1 MMDKRRTIAFKLNPD
16 VNQTDKI
23 VCDTLDSIPQG
34 ERSRLNRAALT
45 AGLALYR
52 QDPRTPFLL
61 CELLTKETTFSDIV
75 NILRS
80 LFPKEMAD
88 FNSSIVTQSSSQQE
102 QKSDEETKKNATKL
116 IKLIQLLLS
125 SLYPLSGWIKGTQ
138 SSYFLTSHYIIVIM
152 K

>member
-52 QDPRTPFLL
+52 QDPRAPFLL

-75 NILRS
+75 NI
-80 LFPKEMAD
+80 FPKEMAD
-88 FNSSIVTQSSSQQE
+88 LNSSTIIQSSSQSE
-102 QKSDEETKKNATKL
+102 QKSDEETKKNAMKL
-116 IKLIQLLLS
+116 IN
-125 SLYPLSGWIKGTQ
+125 
-138 SSYFLTSHYIIVIM
+138 
-152 K
+152 

>member
-34 ERSRLNRAALT
+34 ER
-45 AGLALYR
+45 
-52 QDPRTPFLL
+52 DPRTPFLL

-88 FNSSIVTQSSSQQE
+88 FNSSSQSSSQQD
-102 QKSDEETKKNATKL
+102 QKSDEETKKNAMKL
-116 IKLIQLLLS
+116 IN
-125 SLYPLSGWIKGTQ
+125 
-138 SSYFLTSHYIIVIM
+138 
-152 K
+152 

>member
-1 MMDKRRTIAFKLNPD
+1 MDKRRTIAFKLNPD

-52 QDPRTPFLL
+52 QDPRAPFLL

-88 FNSSIVTQSSSQQE
+88 FNSSTITQPSSQQG
-102 QKSDEETKKNATKL
+102 QRSDEETKKRDEVNKL
-116 IKLIQLLLS
+116 IKFLLI
-125 SLYPLSGWIKGTQ
+125 SLPP
-138 SSYFLTSHYIIVIM
+138 
-152 K
+152 

>member
-52 QDPRTPFLL
+52 QDPRAPFLL
-61 CELLTKETTFSDIV
+61 CELLTK
-75 NILRS
+75 S

-102 QKSDEETKKNATKL
+102 QKSDEETKKNAMKL
-116 IKLIQLLLS
+116 IN
-125 SLYPLSGWIKGTQ
+125 
-138 SSYFLTSHYIIVIM
+138 
-152 K
+152 

>member
-52 QDPRTPFLL
+52 QDPRAPFLL

-80 LFPKEMAD
+80 LFPKEMVD
-88 FNSSIVTQSSSQQE
+88 FNSSSQSSSQQD
-102 QKSDEETKKNATKL
+102 QKSDEETKKNAMKL
-116 IKLIQLLLS
+116 IN
-125 SLYPLSGWIKGTQ
+125 
-138 SSYFLTSHYIIVIM
+138 
-152 K
+152 

>member
-34 ERSRLNRAALT
+34 ER
-45 AGLALYR
+45 
-52 QDPRTPFLL
+52 FLL

-80 LFPKEMAD
+80 LFPKEMVD
-88 FNSSIVTQSSSQQE
+88 FNSSIVTQSSSEQE
-102 QKSDEETKKNATKL
+102 QKSDEETKKNAMKL
-116 IKLIQLLLS
+116 IN
-125 SLYPLSGWIKGTQ
+125 
-138 SSYFLTSHYIIVIM
+138 
-152 K
+152 

>member
-1 MMDKRRTIAFKLNPD
+1 MDKRRTIAFKLNPD

-88 FNSSIVTQSSSQQE
+88 FN
-102 QKSDEETKKNATKL
+102 
-116 IKLIQLLLS
+116 
-125 SLYPLSGWIKGTQ
+125 
-138 SSYFLTSHYIIVIM
+138 
-152 K
+152 

>member
-1 MMDKRRTIAFKLNPD
+1 MDKRRTIAFKLNPD

-45 AGLALYR
+45 AGLALYSKIGA
-52 QDPRTPFLL
+52 PFLL

-88 FNSSIVTQSSSQQE
+88 FNSSTITQPSSQQG
-102 QKSDEETKKNATKL
+102 QRSDEETKKKNAMKL
-116 IKLIQLLLS
+116 IN
-125 SLYPLSGWIKGTQ
+125 
-138 SSYFLTSHYIIVIM
+138 
-152 K
+152 

>member
-52 QDPRTPFLL
+52 QDPRAPFLL

-88 FNSSIVTQSSSQQE
+88 LKFFNNHSVLFTIGA
-102 QKSDEETKKNATKL
+102 KSDEETKKNAMKL
-116 IKLIQLLLS
+116 IN
-125 SLYPLSGWIKGTQ
+125 
-138 SSYFLTSHYIIVIM
+138 
-152 K
+152 

>member
-1 MMDKRRTIAFKLNPD
+1 MDKRRTIAFKLNPD

-52 QDPRTPFLL
+52 QDPRAPFLL

-88 FNSSIVTQSSSQQE
+88 FNSSTITQPSSQQE
-102 QKSDEETKKNATKL
+102 QRSDEETKKRDEVNKL
-116 IKLIQLLLS
+116 IKFLLI
-125 SLYPLSGWIKGTQ
+125 SLPP
-138 SSYFLTSHYIIVIM
+138 
-152 K
+152 

>member
-1 MMDKRRTIAFKLNPD
+1 MDKRRTIAFKLNPD

-102 QKSDEETKKNATKL
+102 QKSDEETKKNAMN
-116 IKLIQLLLS
+116 KLIQLLLS

>member
-88 FNSSIVTQSSSQQE
+88 FNSSTISQPSSQQE
-102 QKSDEETKKNATKL
+102 QKSDEETKKNAMKL
-116 IKLIQLLLS
+116 IN
-125 SLYPLSGWIKGTQ
+125 
-138 SSYFLTSHYIIVIM
+138 
-152 K
+152 

>member
-1 MMDKRRTIAFKLNPD
+1 MDKRRTIAFKLNPD

-102 QKSDEETKKNATKL
+102 QKVMKRPKKCDEAN
-116 IKLIQLLLS
+116 KLIQLLLS

>member
-80 LFPKEMAD
+80 LFPKEMANLN
-88 FNSSIVTQSSSQQE
+88 FSIIQSSSQPE
-102 QKSDEETKKNATKL
+102 QKSDEETKKNAMKL
-116 IKLIQLLLS
+116 IN
-125 SLYPLSGWIKGTQ
+125 
-138 SSYFLTSHYIIVIM
+138 
-152 K
+152 

>member
-102 QKSDEETKKNATKL
+102 QKSDEETKKCDEAN
-116 IKLIQLLLS
+116 KLIQLLLS

>member
-102 QKSDEETKKNATKL
+102 QKVMKRPKKCDEAN
-116 IKLIQLLLS
+116 KLIQLLLS

>member
-102 QKSDEETKKNATKL
+102 QKSDEERENDEAN
-116 IKLIQLLLS
+116 KLIQLLLS

>member
-102 QKSDEETKKNATKL
+102 QKVMKRPKK
-116 IKLIQLLLS
+116 
-125 SLYPLSGWIKGTQ
+125 
-138 SSYFLTSHYIIVIM
+138 M
-152 K
+152 R

>member
-34 ERSRLNRAALT
+34 
-45 AGLALYR
+45 LALYR
-52 QDPRTPFLL
+52 QDPRAPFLL

-88 FNSSIVTQSSSQQE
+88 LNSSTIIQSSSQSE
-102 QKSDEETKKNATKL
+102 QKSDEETKKNAMKL
-116 IKLIQLLLS
+116 IN
-125 SLYPLSGWIKGTQ
+125 
-138 SSYFLTSHYIIVIM
+138 
-152 K
+152 